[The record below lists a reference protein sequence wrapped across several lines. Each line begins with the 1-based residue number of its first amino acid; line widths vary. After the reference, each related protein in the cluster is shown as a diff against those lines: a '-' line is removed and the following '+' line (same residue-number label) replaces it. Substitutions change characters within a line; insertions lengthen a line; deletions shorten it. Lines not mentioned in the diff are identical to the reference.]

1 MTNRLIILLLAACL
15 AAAGCSDQ
23 GGGGIL
29 GEDGP
34 NEFAVLPTAPLE
46 TPDSLTALP
55 EPTPGTSNRVTRAP
69 DRLVVEALGGDPRLL
84 DSDRVPAGEQAL
96 VAAASRGGVIQDIRS
111 RLAAQDEEFRS
122 NNRGRPLEVLFGT
135 NVYFRI
141 YSDQS
146 LDAYA
151 ELARLRSAGVRTPAA
166 PPRAE
171 DG

>member
-1 MTNRLIILLLAACL
+1 MTKILTTLLLAACI
-15 AAAGCSDQ
+15 AVAGCSD
-23 GGGGIL
+23 GGGGML

-55 EPTPGTSNRVTRAP
+55 APTPGTRNLVARAP
-69 DRLVVEALGGDPRLL
+69 ERLVVEALGGDPRLL
-84 DSDRVPAGEQAL
+84 DSDQVPAGEQAL
-96 VAAASRGGVIQDIRS
+96 VLAASRGGVIPDIRS
-111 RLAAQDEEFRS
+111 RLAAEDEEFRQS
-122 NNRGRPLEVLFGT
+122 SRGRPLEVLFGT

-151 ELARLRSAGVRTPAA
+151 ELARLRQAGIRTPAA